1 MAAAILADMPSAA
14 ELLAARAR
22 RVTAIRQRVIAAVA
36 ASFVLF
42 WGVVAWDGA
51 MGAEPTTTTAAQP
64 TTTSGSTTSDSASSD
79 SSTTTEDQTWS
90 DDTTSAVP
98 GDNGSSL
105 QTSQS

>member
-1 MAAAILADMPSAA
+1 MPNAA

-42 WGVVAWDGA
+42 WGVVAWDGS
-51 MGAEPTTTTAAQP
+51 MSAEPSTASTTASSA
-64 TTTSGSTTSDSASSD
+64 TTATD
-79 SSTTTEDQTWS
+79 SSTTTTPDDTWS
-90 DDTTSAVP
+90 GQATGTDTQP
-98 GDNGSSL
+98 QQQQQDNGSSL